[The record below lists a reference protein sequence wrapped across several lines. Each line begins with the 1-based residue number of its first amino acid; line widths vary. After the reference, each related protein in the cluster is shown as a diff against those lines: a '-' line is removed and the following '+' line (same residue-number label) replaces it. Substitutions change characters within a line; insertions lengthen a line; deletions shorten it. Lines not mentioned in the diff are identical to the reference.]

1 MDAEAG
7 NHMNEID
14 FKVLDGKFL
23 LNGKPKQLISGEI
36 HYFRILPE
44 LWLDRLE
51 KMKLMGLD
59 AVQTYLA
66 WNIHEPNEGDFNFTG
81 IADFEKFVSLA
92 GELGLMV
99 IVRPGPYI
107 CSEWEFGGLPAWLL
121 NKPGIKLRCMN
132 KPYLE
137 AVRRYFDQVMPRLKK
152 LQCSAGGPIIAMQV
166 ENEYGSYGND
176 HEYIKHLHNLFLFHG
191 IDVLLFTSDGP
202 SDRNIPAG
210 TIPGLLM
217 TLNFGSKPEVA
228 FKKGREYR
236 PNGPDFCMEYWNA
249 WGDHWGEKH
258 HTRDSIENC
267 QNLDYM
273 LSVGASATIYMAHG
287 GTSFGFMNGAND
299 YCDGKYLPYINSYD
313 FDAPVNECG
322 DATDKFYAYREIISK
337 YKNGV
342 SRDKPAPTRK
352 IKYGNVALE
361 QSVAVLDSVDTLA
374 RKHLSV
380 EPETMEYFGQNYG
393 FIHYRTRVSGNLV
406 EQKLL
411 FLGVHDRAQVF
422 LDKKP
427 IGSLNRGDANKA
439 LTISTP
445 PEGAQLD
452 VLVENM
458 GRVNY
463 GPMLR
468 HEKKGLLDGVC
479 LGYQHLFNWETWC
492 LPMENLSKLKFGP
505 LENNEDIPAYHRGH
519 FTANEQADTFLKVP
533 GKKGVC
539 WINGFNLG
547 RYWEIGPQRTL
558 YVPAPLIRKGRN
570 EIIILELHR
579 LDDLYVE
586 LTDNHE
592 LG

>member
-393 FIHYRTRVSGNLV
+393 FIHYRTRVSGNLL

>member
-1 MDAEAG
+1 MDK
-7 NHMNEID
+7 ID

-236 PNGPDFCMEYWNA
+236 PDGPDFCMEYWNA

-322 DATDKFYAYREIISK
+322 DASDKFYAYREIISK

-342 SRDKPAPTRK
+342 SRDKPAPTKK

-393 FIHYRTRVSGNLV
+393 FIHYRTRVTGNLV

-519 FTANEQADTFLKVP
+519 FTANEQGDTFLKVP

-579 LDDLYVE
+579 LNDLHFE
-586 LTDNHE
+586 LTDRHE

>member
-210 TIPGLLM
+210 TIPELLM

-393 FIHYRTRVSGNLV
+393 FIHYRTRVSGNLL

>member
-1 MDAEAG
+1 MDK
-7 NHMNEID
+7 ID

-236 PNGPDFCMEYWNA
+236 PDGPDFCMEYWNA

-287 GTSFGFMNGAND
+287 GTSFGYMNGAND

-322 DATDKFYAYREIISK
+322 DASDKFYAYREIISK

-342 SRDKPAPTRK
+342 SRDKPAPTKK

-393 FIHYRTRVSGNLV
+393 FIHYRTRVTGNLV

-519 FTANEQADTFLKVP
+519 FTANEQGDTFLKVP

>member
-1 MDAEAG
+1 
-7 NHMNEID
+7 MNEID

>member
-1 MDAEAG
+1 MDK
-7 NHMNEID
+7 ID

-137 AVRRYFDQVMPRLKK
+137 AVGRYFDQVMPRLKK

-236 PNGPDFCMEYWNA
+236 PDGPDFCMEYWNA

-287 GTSFGFMNGAND
+287 GTSFGYMNGAND

-322 DATDKFYAYREIISK
+322 DASDKFYAYREIISK

-342 SRDKPAPTRK
+342 SRDKPAPTKK

-393 FIHYRTRVSGNLV
+393 FIHYRTRVTGNLV

>member
-1 MDAEAG
+1 MDK
-7 NHMNEID
+7 ID

-210 TIPGLLM
+210 TIPELLM

-236 PNGPDFCMEYWNA
+236 PDGPDFCMEYWNA

-342 SRDKPAPTRK
+342 SRDKPAPTKK

-393 FIHYRTRVSGNLV
+393 FIHYRTRVTGNLV

>member
-1 MDAEAG
+1 M
-7 NHMNEID
+7 
-14 FKVLDGKFL
+14 
-23 LNGKPKQLISGEI
+23 NGKPKQLISGEI

-393 FIHYRTRVSGNLV
+393 FIHYRTRVSGNLL

>member
-1 MDAEAG
+1 MDK
-7 NHMNEID
+7 ID

-236 PNGPDFCMEYWNA
+236 PDGPDFCMEYWNA

-287 GTSFGFMNGAND
+287 GTSFGYMNGAND

-342 SRDKPAPTRK
+342 SRKKPVPTK
-352 IKYGNVALE
+352 KAKYGKVVLE
-361 QSVAVLDSVDTLA
+361 QSVTVLDSLDTLA
-374 RKHLSV
+374 GKHVSV

-393 FIHYRTRVSGNLV
+393 FIHYRTRVTGNLV

-579 LDDLYVE
+579 LNDLHFE
-586 LTDNHE
+586 LTDRHE